1 MIKGFKNAVELDF
14 SVEENRRKLEEAFQQ
29 VNAEKGKTYPLI
41 IGGEKIETEKKITS
55 LSPATKEVLG

>member
-29 VNAEKGKTYPLI
+29 VNAEKGKTYRR
-41 IGGEKIETEKKITS
+41 
-55 LSPATKEVLG
+55 